1 MGFTHSHLFLTD
13 LNLATKSFEKKE
25 DISHPS
31 LVFFPASNFLWL
43 APTSEACE
51 RVSPTHATQRSCSSH
66 DGRFFIQNS
75 RSYLFQQK
83 LIPTRHK
90 IKAFLP
96 VLFCSTQT
104 VCMCVHT
111 PCTVCNVFLIL
122 AVTNL
127 KSWLL
132 HCFPNFLL
140 CLNNDFA
147 SHCCCLPLFQD
158 ASFRKAIF
166 ATKVFKEQWPLK
178 STPRN
183 STVKEEKTQ
192 KSSSEGLQEG
202 F

>member
-1 MGFTHSHLFLTD
+1 MWKGFTHSRDSKILFL
-13 LNLATKSFEKKE
+13 
-25 DISHPS
+25 
-31 LVFFPASNFLWL
+31 
-43 APTSEACE
+43 
-51 RVSPTHATQRSCSSH
+51 H

-83 LIPTRHK
+83 LIPTRCK

-96 VLFCSTQT
+96 QLFCSTQT
-104 VCMCVHT
+104 VCICVHT

-147 SHCCCLPLFQD
+147 SHCCCLPLLQD

-202 F
+202 FWTQMLGFKNFFCHSHANHFGEKKRIFAGKFFSQKLPTGLVWKVYCGHL